1 MSTSILDTIKKML
14 GIDTAYTAFD
24 VDIIVHINAAFS
36 TLNQLAVG
44 PTTPYFITDKTQ
56 TWNQFIGTA
65 VGIESVK
72 AYIWAK
78 VKLAF
83 DPPTTSFAIEA
94 LEKMCSEFEWRLN
107 VKAEE
112 PTT

>member
-1 MSTSILDTIKKML
+1 MTSILDTIKKML
-14 GIDTAYTAFD
+14 GIDTAYIVFD
-24 VDIIVHINAAFS
+24 TDIIVHINATFA

-56 TWNQFIGTA
+56 TWDQFIGTS

-72 AYIWAK
+72 AYIYAK

-83 DPPTTSFAIEA
+83 DPPATSFAIDA
-94 LEKMCSEFEWRLN
+94 LQKMCNEFEWRLN
-107 VKAEE
+107 VQSEDV
-112 PTT
+112 TS